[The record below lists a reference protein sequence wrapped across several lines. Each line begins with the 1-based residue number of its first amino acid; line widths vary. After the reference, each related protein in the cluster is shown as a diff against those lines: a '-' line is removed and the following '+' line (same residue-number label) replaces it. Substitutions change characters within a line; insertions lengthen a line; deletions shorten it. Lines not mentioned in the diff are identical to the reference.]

1 MSVAFVT
8 NFCPHYRVRTFEM
21 IADRL
26 DAEFFFFSPGREWYW
41 PAGYGV
47 RSGAFPHRYLR
58 GFGFAGASI
67 TPSLPC
73 HLARRRHT
81 AVVKCVNG
89 RFALPAT
96 YLTARAR
103 GLPFVLWTGVW
114 HKLQSGPHRFLH
126 PLTRSLYRRS
136 DAVVTYGEHVR
147 RFLVAEGVEPERIFV
162 APHATDAELYGRS
175 VSDEELAT
183 LRHRLHL
190 PAGRP
195 VVLYLGRLERAKG
208 VHLLLDAFL
217 GGPIVD
223 AVLLFVGSGI
233 EKEALMR
240 RTAEAGAGDRVRYA
254 PAISPEEAPAYH
266 AMASVLVLA
275 SITTPRFKEPWG
287 LVVNEAFHQGTP
299 VVTSDAVGAAAGG
312 LVEDR
317 VTGLVVPE
325 GDPIA
330 LGRALR
336 QVLLDDDLRRRL
348 GGTARDRVA
357 DWSNERMVQG
367 FADAVAAARRRRRR
381 T

>member
-1 MSVAFVT
+1 
-8 NFCPHYRVRTFEM
+8 
-21 IADRL
+21 
-26 DAEFFFFSPGREWYW
+26 
-41 PAGYGV
+41 
-47 RSGAFPHRYLR
+47 
-58 GFGFAGASI
+58 
-67 TPSLPC
+67 
-73 HLARRRHT
+73 
-81 AVVKCVNG
+81 
-89 RFALPAT
+89 
-96 YLTARAR
+96 
-103 GLPFVLWTGVW
+103 
-114 HKLQSGPHRFLH
+114 
-126 PLTRSLYRRS
+126 
-136 DAVVTYGEHVR
+136 
-147 RFLVAEGVEPERIFV
+147 
-162 APHATDAELYGRS
+162 
-175 VSDEELAT
+175 
-183 LRHRLHL
+183 
-190 PAGRP
+190 